1 MEEILQQYG
10 VIGYG
15 VAILFGGVAG
25 VKYLP
30 SGIATK
36 YRFLIFSLL
45 VTIVFVLLEIFV
57 QKNFKPEDATKYLQT
72 YSIVAVCYQLFIK
85 NIFIKWGLVES
96 DKPQV
101 VKPSAPNDEELNK

>member
-15 VAILFGGVAG
+15 IAILFGGVAG

-45 VTIVFVLLEIFV
+45 VAIIFVLLEVFV
-57 QKNFKPEDATKYLQT
+57 QKNFKPEDTTKYLQT
-72 YSIVAVCYQLFIK
+72 YSTTQGQIAFLHTI
-85 NIFIKWGLVES
+85 
-96 DKPQV
+96 
-101 VKPSAPNDEELNK
+101 ELPEQMRRERRAS